1 MTLYEINNEFESL
14 MALYD
19 NGVEE
24 VVDKETGEIRPIQE
38 AIEDLNLNKEEKVSN
53 TILYLKNLKLLESGI
68 KDEIK
73 KLKER
78 LEKAEK
84 KRSNLE
90 QYVVLSMGEN
100 KKLETPQYTL
110 TVRPSVETIAPTKK
124 EDILKL
130 PKCFRVC
137 SYSWKADKTAIK
149 KALEEGTEVYGCQ
162 LAYKKNLKY

>member
-110 TVRPSVETIAPTKK
+110 TVRSSVETIAPTKK

-149 KALEEGTEVYGCQ
+149 KALEKGTEVYGCQ